1 MYICIQICLFLY
13 MYICIYECMFV
24 CMCIYVYIYIYI
36 YVYICVY
43 ACMHACMHVCMC
55 MYIYIYTQMYT
66 RHAHLGACIFL
77 KDTTSY
83 THKHGL
89 SVSATRSLCAPGT
102 CAAPHG
108 FPSPA
113 QPRAGRRSSGLL
125 RKEPSDE
132 HRLWPFDRSRFSC
145 SQRWQIGCAAL
156 HAPRASRSLHFS

>member
-24 CMCIYVYIYIYI
+24 CMCIYVYIYMCI
-36 YVYICVY
+36 YVY
-43 ACMHACMHVCMC
+43 MHACMHVCMC

>member
-1 MYICIQICLFLY
+1 MYICTYVYKYVYLYICTYVYMNVCLFVCVY
-13 MYICIYECMFV
+13 M
-24 CMCIYVYIYIYI
+24 YI
-36 YVYICVY
+36 YVYMH
-43 ACMHACMHVCMC
+43 ACMHACMHAR
-55 MYIYIYTQMYT
+55 MYVYVYIYTQMYT